1 MPTFV
6 LYLLCAGISFA
17 LTSIALPVLYKT
29 AANAFLD
36 EPAGLKTHARAV
48 PVLGGCG
55 ILAGIVGSLVFIRLT
70 TAFPSG
76 TLHTLRGVIT
86 GGALIFL
93 MGLAD
98 DLKKPK
104 GVSVGTKLLIQAL
117 ATAVLIYYGVTIH
130 AFTSPWI
137 SYPLTFLWV
146 VGLTN
151 AFNLLDIMDGLCVS
165 QAVVCT
171 LGLTVIALPSEY
183 VYVNFAALAMLGA
196 CLAFWPYNHAKKRK
210 IFLGDSGSNL
220 LGFLIAALSIGT
232 GYCEK
237 SNWGFLAPLF
247 ILAVPLFDTA
257 FVSLAR
263 LLKGKNPLKG
273 SNDHAALRLKK
284 LGWNTRSILASFALA
299 GFTANIFA
307 FTLTHCCVQIALA
320 LFILSAAVCALV
332 TMWLLH
338 VKTDL

>member
-6 LYLLCAGISFA
+6 LYLLCAAVSFA
-17 LTSIALPVLYKT
+17 LTSLALPLLYKW
-29 AANAFLD
+29 AAPAFLD
-36 EPAGLKTHARAV
+36 APGGLKKHAHAV

-55 ILAGIVGSLVFIRLT
+55 ILAGIVGSLVFIRFT

-76 TLHTLRGVIT
+76 TLHTLRGVII
-86 GGALIFL
+86 GGGLIFL

-98 DLKKPK
+98 DFKKPK
-104 GVSVGTKLLIQAL
+104 GISVSLKLFIQAL
-117 ATAVLIYYGVTIH
+117 ATAALIYYGVAIH
-130 AFTSPWI
+130 AFTSPWV

-151 AFNLLDIMDGLCVS
+151 AFNLLDIMDGLCIS
-165 QAVVCT
+165 QAIVCT
-171 LGLTVIALPSEY
+171 LGLAVIALPSEY
-183 VYVNFAALAMLGA
+183 VYVNFAALSLLGA

-263 LLKGKNPLKG
+263 ALKGKNPLKG

-284 LGWNTRSILASFALA
+284 LGWNTGSILAAFALA
-299 GFTANIFA
+299 GLTANIFA

-320 LFILSAAVCALV
+320 LFILAGAVCALV

-338 VKTDL
+338 LKTDL

>member
-6 LYLLCAGISFA
+6 LYLLCAVISFA
-17 LTSIALPVLYKT
+17 LTSLALPVLYKL
-29 AANAFLD
+29 AAPAFLD
-36 EPAGLKTHARAV
+36 APGGLKTHARAV

-55 ILAGIVGSLVFIRLT
+55 ILAGMVGSLVFVRLT

-76 TLHTLRGVIT
+76 TLHTLRGVII
-86 GGALIFL
+86 GGGLIFL

-104 GVSVGTKLLIQAL
+104 GISVGLKLFIQAL
-117 ATAVLIYYGVTIH
+117 ATAALIYYGVAIH
-130 AFTSPWI
+130 AFTSAWI
-137 SYPLTFLWV
+137 AYPLTFLWV

-183 VYVNFAALAMLGA
+183 VYVNFAALSMLGA

-263 LLKGKNPLKG
+263 VLKGKNPLKG

-284 LGWNTRSILASFALA
+284 LGWNTGSILAAFALA
-299 GFTANIFA
+299 GLSANIFA

-320 LFILSAAVCALV
+320 LFILAGAVCALA
-332 TMWLLH
+332 TMWLLYL
-338 VKTDL
+338 KTDL

>member
-1 MPTFV
+1 MSTLV
-6 LYLLCAGISFA
+6 LYLLCACTSFVITFA
-17 LTSIALPVLYKT
+17 ALPVLRKT
-29 AANAFLD
+29 VANAFLD
-36 EPAGLKTHARAV
+36 VPNELKQHAGNV

-55 ILAGIVGSLVFIRLT
+55 ILLGITGSLILIRLT

-76 TLHTLRGVIT
+76 TLHTLRGVII
-86 GGALIFL
+86 GGGLIFL

-104 GVSVGTKLLIQAL
+104 GISVSVKLLIQAA
-117 ATAVLIYYGVTIH
+117 ATASLIYYGVAIH

-171 LGLTVIALPSEY
+171 LGLAIITLPSEY
-183 VYVNFAALAMLGA
+183 VYVNFAALALLGA
-196 CLAFWPYNHAKKRK
+196 CLAFWPYNHAKTHK

-237 SNWGFLAPLF
+237 SDWGFLAPLF

-257 FVSLAR
+257 FVTLAR
-263 LLKGKNPLKG
+263 LIKGKNPMKG

-284 LGWNTRSILASFALA
+284 RGWSAPLILLMFSLA
-299 GFTANIFA
+299 GVTANAFA
-307 FTLTHCCVQIALA
+307 FMLTHCCIQIALV
-320 LFILSAAVCALV
+320 LFLAAGAFGALV
-332 TMWLLH
+332 TRWLLRIN
-338 VKTDL
+338 TDL

>member
-1 MPTFV
+1 MSTLV
-6 LYLLCAGISFA
+6 LYLLCACTSF
-17 LTSIALPVLYKT
+17 LITSASLPVLRKT
-29 AANAFLD
+29 ASRAFMD
-36 EPAGLKTHARAV
+36 APGGLKKHERAV
-48 PVLGGCG
+48 PVLGGSA
-55 ILAGIVGSLVFIRLT
+55 ILIGMVGSLVLIRLT

-76 TLHTLRGVIT
+76 TLHNLRGIIL
-86 GGALIFL
+86 GGGLIFL
-93 MGLAD
+93 MGLWD

-104 GVSVGTKLLIQAL
+104 GVPAPVKLLVQAA
-117 ATAVLIYYGVTIH
+117 ATAALIYYGVAIH

-171 LGLTVIALPSEY
+171 LGLAVIALPSEY
-183 VYVNFAALAMLGA
+183 VYVNFAALALLGA

-232 GYCEK
+232 GYSEK
-237 SNWGFLAPLF
+237 SDWGFLAPLF
-247 ILAVPLFDTA
+247 ILAVPLFDTS
-257 FVSLAR
+257 FVTLAR

-284 LGWNTRSILASFALA
+284 LGWKMGWILFTFALA
-299 GFTANIFA
+299 GLTANVFA

-320 LFILSAAVCALV
+320 LFIAAGAFGALV
-332 TMWLLH
+332 TLWLLH
-338 VKTDL
+338 LKTD